1 MTVNISKPAVNVRE
15 KLAELDKPTG
25 IAGEAMLRAETPQE
39 QFNLIGAGRR
49 NLLINGAMGIS
60 QRGTSFTS
68 VSSTDFTLDRW
79 SYEAGNTSAVLDVTQ
94 DSDGPTG
101 FTKCLKVDVQTAD
114 TSIATNE
121 YVYMQY
127 MVEGTD
133 AAPAGFGGS
142 NGKPVTVSFWHKHTA
157 AGTYCVSLR
166 NRYSGGTDRSIVGEY
181 YQKASDVWEYSTI
194 TFPPCPD
201 GTWTTDSTYAG
212 FRLGFTLAVGSIYH
226 ATEGVWVSAND
237 LSTANQI
244 NALASNSNNF
254 RIAGV
259 QLELGKVATPFE
271 HRSYGEELALCQRYY
286 EEVPFGRITGYHTAA
301 VRAGFQ
307 WKVNKRAAPTVTF
320 SSSVLSTG
328 ASVTLSP
335 SGPTTYGMSINATAS
350 VASSGIQSQIS
361 IDAEL

>member
-39 QFNLIGAGRR
+39 QQALIGVGRR
-49 NLLINGAMGIS
+49 NFVINGGFAVDQRHGGAEYTKAGSNYGITGPDRWGIYYDTTKIQQKVVTIGTQTKYACRFTSGASSNTDKLYCFTKIESGSAYFSGQHAMLSFWARSNTAKRGLLAFRYYNTAESIEHDACGLFEQPNLYTEWHYYQIPVVFKEDEDGIS
-60 QRGTSFTS
+60 H
-68 VSSTDFTLDRW
+68 DR
-79 SYEAGNTSAVLDVTQ
+79 YLFVKFGANTSDV
-94 DSDGPTG
+94 S
-101 FTKCLKVDVQTAD
+101 
-114 TSIATNE
+114 
-121 YVYMQY
+121 
-127 MVEGTD
+127 
-133 AAPAGFGGS
+133 
-142 NGKPVTVSFWHKHTA
+142 
-157 AGTYCVSLR
+157 
-166 NRYSGGTDRSIVGEY
+166 
-181 YQKASDVWEYSTI
+181 ASDWME
-194 TFPPCPD
+194 
-201 GTWTTDSTYAG
+201 
-212 FRLGFTLAVGSIYH
+212 
-226 ATEGVWVSAND
+226 
-237 LSTANQI
+237 
-244 NALASNSNNF
+244 
-254 RIAGV
+254 IADV

-286 EEVPFGRITGYHTAA
+286 EEVPLGRITGYHTAA

>member
-39 QFNLIGAGRR
+39 QFNLIGAGRK
-49 NLLINGAMGIS
+49 NWLINGDFQVS
-60 QRGTSFTS
+60 QRGDYTSATAI
-68 VSSTDFTLDRW
+68 SSGGTLYLDRW
-79 SYEAGNTSAVLDVTQ
+79 KTEEITLSGTIQQVVDGYVT
-94 DSDGPTG
+94 
-101 FTKCLKVDVQTAD
+101 
-114 TSIATNE
+114 
-121 YVYMQY
+121 
-127 MVEGTD
+127 
-133 AAPAGFGGS
+133 GS
-142 NGKPVTVSFWHKHTA
+142 NSVKLAVTGSSSVGRLGIYQVIEDYKKLAGREVTVSCKLKATA
-157 AGTYCVSLR
+157 PNCYLWVYDGSSYIKIAEHSGNSSWESLSGTINVSSSASQFRVYVKYSSSAG
-166 NRYSGGTDRSIVGEY
+166 N
-181 YQKASDVWEYSTI
+181 SDT
-194 TFPPCPD
+194 P
-201 GTWTTDSTYAG
+201 
-212 FRLGFTLAVGSIYH
+212 
-226 ATEGVWVSAND
+226 
-237 LSTANQI
+237 
-244 NALASNSNNF
+244 NALTSSDYFEVAE
-254 RIAGV
+254 V